1 MTNSLSHYGILGMK
15 WGVRRSNPS
24 ADRLSL
30 DATRKKKVEE
40 LTNDELSKAL
50 TRLRLEKEYKTL
62 TKRELSLGEK
72 LWSDAAKKVAAEQ
85 ISDFIKTGVTSIIKT
100 YMENK
105 K

>member
-15 WGVRRSNPS
+15 WGVRRVNPS

-30 DATRKKKVEE
+30 NATRKKRVEE
-40 LTNDELSKAL
+40 LTNEELSTAL

-62 TKRELSLGEK
+62 TKKELSIGEK
-72 LWSDAAKKVAAEQ
+72 IWSDSAKNVAT
-85 ISDFIKTGVTSIIKT
+85 KHVTSFIDTGLTTLVKT